1 VIPSGPRDALLFKT
15 RKYDFEPSLNRIN
28 ILTFGVN
35 QGQPC
40 PSPSP
45 TRCKLELTAGLFT
58 AHRVDFRI
66 HFLLENVRVEVEGDF
81 A

>member
-1 VIPSGPRDALLFKT
+1 VIPCGPRDALLFKT

-28 ILTFGVN
+28 ILTFGGVN

-45 TRCKLELTAGLFT
+45 TRCKLELTAGFVHST
-58 AHRVDFRI
+58 
-66 HFLLENVRVEVEGDF
+66 
-81 A
+81 